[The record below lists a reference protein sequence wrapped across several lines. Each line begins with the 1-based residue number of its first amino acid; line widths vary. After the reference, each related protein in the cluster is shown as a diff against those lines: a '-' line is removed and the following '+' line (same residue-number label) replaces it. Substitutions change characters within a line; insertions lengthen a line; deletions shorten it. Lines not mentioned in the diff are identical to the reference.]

1 MYEVRF
7 HLGAGKNYLSWQV
20 RTKKNRGNVAYYNP
34 TEHQLELVG
43 CKLINRV
50 NKAKQVYDAGVKDVS
65 GWVECEDVIV
75 SDSIPVDN
83 LERLYY
89 NPIRDVHWRRESDC
103 GEFTWDNSHYAS
115 LITNNRQ
122 LYILEER
129 T

>member
-20 RTKKNRGNVAYYNP
+20 RVKKNRGNVTYYNP

-103 GEFTWDNSHYAS
+103 GEFSWDGSEYDT
-115 LITNNRQ
+115 LITNNHQ
-122 LYILEER
+122 VYILEER